1 MNETNPE
8 QQALPQRVVRWTQKL
23 LDLSLRNRMLNVR
36 DVKQVLPLACR
47 DIARLE
53 DQLASDETV
62 SIAFG
67 DPTENFLVSGCT
79 PDETKRRLTTLFR
92 CAKSDLEESGV
103 NTLFLAIGFLHW
115 KVAPKDEKQYRAP
128 LLLMPVRLVRKGV
141 SDYRLERFDED
152 TVVNATLLELLRS
165 QYRVTVPDVDPPPLD
180 AHGVD
185 VPKVLE
191 SFRAAVK
198 DLPGWEVVRELA
210 LGQFSFGKFVMWKDL
225 TGRLNALRQHP
236 LVDHLV
242 RGGGVFDDGVKVFP
256 PEEVAKNIQPAELF
270 CPLSAD
276 SSQLAAVLYSRLGKT
291 FVLHGPPGTGKSQT
305 ITNLIAHNLAHGR
318 RVLFVSEKK
327 AALDVVHN
335 RLAKIGLKPFCLELH
350 SNKSG
355 KAEVLA
361 QFAEALAV
369 PD

>member
-1 MNETNPE
+1 MNETTPAPAGS
-8 QQALPQRVVRWTQKL
+8 QSLPQRVVRWTQKL

-47 DIARLE
+47 DVARLE

-141 SDYRLERFDED
+141 SDYRLARFDED

-225 TGRLNALRQHP
+225 SGRLNALRQHP

-276 SSQLAAVLYSRLGKT
+276 SSQLAAVPSRQDVRAARSARHGQEPDDHEPHRAQPRARAAGT
-291 FVLHGPPGTGKSQT
+291 FCVREEGRPRRGAQPSREDRPQAVLP
-305 ITNLIAHNLAHGR
+305 
-318 RVLFVSEKK
+318 
-327 AALDVVHN
+327 
-335 RLAKIGLKPFCLELH
+335 
-350 SNKSG
+350 
-355 KAEVLA
+355 
-361 QFAEALAV
+361 
-369 PD
+369 

>member
-1 MNETNPE
+1 MNETTPAPAGS
-8 QQALPQRVVRWTQKL
+8 QSLPQRVVRWTQKL

-36 DVKQVLPLACR
+36 DVKQVLPLVCR
-47 DIARLE
+47 DVARLE

-103 NTLFLAIGFLHW
+103 NTLFLAIGFLRW
-115 KVAPKDEKQYRAP
+115 KVSPTDEKTYRAP
-128 LLLMPVRLVRKGV
+128 LLLMPAKLVREGV
-141 SDYRLERFDED
+141 SNLRLLRRDEE
-152 TVVNATLLELLRS
+152 TIVNATLLELLRS
-165 QYRVTVPDVDPPPLD
+165 QYRVTVPDVDPPPQD
-180 AHGVD
+180 EHGVD

-225 TGRLNALRQHP
+225 TSRLDALRHHP

-242 RGGGVFDDGVKVFP
+242 RGGGLFNDGVEVFP
-256 PEEVAKNIQPAELF
+256 PEDIAKNIKPAELF

-276 SSQLAAVLYSRLGKT
+276 SSQLAAVLYSQLGKT

-305 ITNLIAHNLAHGR
+305 ISNLIAHNLAHGR

-335 RLAKIGLKPFCLELH
+335 RLAKIGLKPF
-350 SNKSG
+350 
-355 KAEVLA
+355 
-361 QFAEALAV
+361 
-369 PD
+369 